1 MNDLK
6 DLMVAREIL
15 LLNNLVYILS
25 EFTGETGK
33 SESAVECL
41 KRIINERAELGRL
54 LGYGSFRRIQAM
66 QIGGEK

>member
-1 MNDLK
+1 MKDLK

-25 EFTGETGK
+25 EFVGETGQ

-41 KRIINERAELGRL
+41 KRIINEREALKRL
-54 LGYGSFRRIQAM
+54 IKAM
-66 QIGGEK
+66 

>member
-25 EFTGETGK
+25 EFVGE
-33 SESAVECL
+33 
-41 KRIINERAELGRL
+41 R
-54 LGYGSFRRIQAM
+54 
-66 QIGGEK
+66 